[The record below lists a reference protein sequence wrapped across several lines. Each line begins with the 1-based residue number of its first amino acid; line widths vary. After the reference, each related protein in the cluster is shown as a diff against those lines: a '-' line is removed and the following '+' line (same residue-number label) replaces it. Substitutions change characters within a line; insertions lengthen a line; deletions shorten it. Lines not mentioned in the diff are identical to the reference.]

1 MGKKFKAEKHDN
13 KIKIFK
19 TAEGKQED
27 KKKLIRENEEQT
39 IEELIKAI
47 KKIANK
53 VDVEVEFSIDK
64 KELRK

>member
-13 KIKIFK
+13 KIKISK
-19 TAEGKQED
+19 TVEGKQED
-27 KKKLIRENEEQT
+27 KKKIIRENEEQT

-53 VDVEVEFSIDK
+53 VDVKVDFSIDK
-64 KELRK
+64 NN